1 MGSLAYLTK
10 FGTSGPNLLKNL
22 ATTGK
27 YVDDVNDVSKV
38 VYATATGQDPT
49 SALQNLVFGQDMGFG
64 FGKASD
70 YMNAKFGRSGTPDLE
85 VYLPGGLNQIEMLMG
100 RGKMKHLE
108 IIGIRN
114 IEQ

>member
-1 MGSLAYLTK
+1 
-10 FGTSGPNLLKNL
+10 
-22 ATTGK
+22 
-27 YVDDVNDVSKV
+27 
-38 VYATATGQDPT
+38 
-49 SALQNLVFGQDMGFG
+49 MGFG

-85 VYLPGGLNQIEMLMG
+85 VYLSGGLNQIEMLMG

-114 IEQ
+114 IE